1 MIIDYFAY
9 AIIFGQD
16 VAPEAERPEK
26 VYLFD
31 WGKLV
36 KDVPEKTIRNHLAI
50 QKDIEL
56 HKPTVAAD
64 YTEISEQKAKQ
75 NGWDSLTQKEYFT
88 NIDKY
93 EDLTF
98 TAQNLSPSKREKSS
112 KLSKK
117 SHSKRIKKQEKSA
130 PKAHDTSGRR

>member
-1 MIIDYFAY
+1 M
-9 AIIFGQD
+9 
-16 VAPEAERPEK
+16 APEAERPEK
-26 VYLFD
+26 VYLYD

-56 HKPTVAAD
+56 NKPRVAAD
-64 YTEISEQKAKQ
+64 YTEISEQKARQ

-98 TAQNLSPSKREKSS
+98 TAQNQNPSKRDAS

-117 SHSKRIKKQEKSA
+117 SRSKKIKKQERSA
-130 PKAHDTSGRR
+130 